1 MPSIFEMSLSPQN
14 IICLD
19 VEFND
24 LTTPELMSLGLAS
37 GTGAEHY
44 AELDLENPASAGV
57 LSRCSDA
64 VLHGDVV
71 LTQWGS
77 MPGCAGTFAQ
87 MAKRTAD
94 WLSAEAGRVQE
105 RSGQPALVAFD
116 YPPDFALLVQLLQD
130 HGHWA
135 RMQPL
140 VEPLNVDELTCR
152 FDASLAAD
160 AAFQQLRRRGL
171 ERHHALADALAL
183 RAAVHAAIT
192 GKRLSL

>member
-1 MPSIFEMSLSPQN
+1 VSSIFTMALSPAN

-19 VEFND
+19 VEFSD
-24 LTTPELMSLGLAS
+24 IESPELMSLGLAS
-37 GTGAEHY
+37 GNGAEHY
-44 AELDLENPASAGV
+44 AELDLEHPASAGV

-77 MPGCAGTFAQ
+77 VPSCAGTFAQ

-94 WLSAEAGRVQE
+94 WLSAEAARVQK
-105 RSGQPALVAFD
+105 RSGQPAFIAFD
-116 YPPDFALLVQLLQD
+116 YPADFELLVQLLQD

-135 RMQPL
+135 QVRPL

-152 FDASLAAD
+152 FDAALAAE
-160 AAFQQLRRRGL
+160 AAFQKLRRRGL

-192 GKRLSL
+192 GKRLAM